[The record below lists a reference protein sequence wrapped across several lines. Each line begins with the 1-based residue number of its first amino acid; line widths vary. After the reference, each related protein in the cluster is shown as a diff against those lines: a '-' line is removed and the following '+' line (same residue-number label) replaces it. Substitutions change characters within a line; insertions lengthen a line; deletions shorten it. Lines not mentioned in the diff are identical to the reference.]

1 MVYRKHPAAQESANA
16 AWADGPLLSNNQ
28 QSAARRKRIEELQ
41 AAFAQQAVP
50 WPLMPSASGGAQANA
65 ASCTGSEVQCS
76 LPTQAK
82 LLFKR
87 SW

>member
-1 MVYRKHPAAQESANA
+1 M
-16 AWADGPLLSNNQ
+16 
-28 QSAARRKRIEELQ
+28 RRKRIEELQ

-50 WPLMPSASGGAQANA
+50 RPLMPSAPGGSQANA
-65 ASCTGSEVQCS
+65 ASSTGSEVQCS

>member
-1 MVYRKHPAAQESANA
+1 MYCKHPGAQESCTA
-16 AWADGPLLSNNQ
+16 AWADCQVSTQ
-28 QSAARRKRIEELQ
+28 QSAACRKRIEELR

-50 WPLMPSASGGAQANA
+50 RPLMPSASSGAQANA
-65 ASCTGSEVQCS
+65 ASSTGSEVQCS